1 MTIYDVKNKGYEPLS
16 AEIFISYTVSRT
28 LPDSDQRMLCEM
40 FLESPIGMMVY
51 KRIEAYEL
59 QDKIDNC
66 EIFKIL
72 IIFNINNPGKAMVI
86 LLDFLEY
93 YDRHGKK
100 ASMKD
105 MVLEVYPKGF
115 YDEATFIDIIDNYI
129 KTKKVKY
136 AEVYLCE

>member
-1 MTIYDVKNKGYEPLS
+1 MTIYDVENKTYDPITPE
-16 AEIFISYTVSRT
+16 ATISYAMSMT

-40 FLESPIGMMVY
+40 FLESPMGMMVY
-51 KRIEAYEL
+51 KRIEVYEL

-72 IIFNINNPGKAMVI
+72 MIFNINNPGKAMVI

-93 YDRHGKK
+93 YDRHSKK
-100 ASMKD
+100 ANVKD
-105 MVLEVYPKGF
+105 MMLEVYPKGF
-115 YDEATFIDIIDNYI
+115 YDESTFINIIDNYI

-136 AEVYLCE
+136 AGIYLCE